1 MSIRSRKPVGPVSA
15 LLLLVMLLYSCN
27 RDMGDYVR
35 PVYTDYT
42 VPGQVVLT
50 FPKVKGK
57 QLLSLIHISE
67 PTRPY

>member
-50 FPKVKGK
+50 FPKVKG
-57 QLLSLIHISE
+57 
-67 PTRPY
+67 